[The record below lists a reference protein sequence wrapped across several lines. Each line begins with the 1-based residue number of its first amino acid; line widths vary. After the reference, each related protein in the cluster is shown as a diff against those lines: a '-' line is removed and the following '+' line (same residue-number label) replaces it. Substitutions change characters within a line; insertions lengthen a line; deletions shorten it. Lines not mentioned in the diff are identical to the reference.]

1 MVYYF
6 KYTEKLW
13 ELFLHNTFLSIQG
26 VAFKAFLLMKKVLII
41 GAGPAGLTAAYE
53 LAEKSKDF
61 EIIVFEESG
70 AIGGISKTVNYK
82 GNRMDMGGHRFFSK
96 VPEVN
101 KWWEKMLP
109 TQGSKPFDDIAL
121 GRESTVVEGGP
132 DPEKTDRV
140 MLRRNRLSR
149 IFFKNKFFDYPVS
162 LKLDTIKNMGLV
174 TTIIVG
180 FSYLKTLVYK
190 REEKSLEDFYIN
202 RFGKK
207 LYSMFFENYTEN
219 LWGRHPSEISPEWGA
234 QRVKGLSIM
243 AVLKD
248 IFGKILNKKNRTVET
263 SLIEEF
269 AYPKLGPGQLWEL
282 TASEFEK
289 MGGKIIKNAKVVSV
303 IKNKEN
309 EITGLVYEKDGEKV
323 TVEGDYII
331 SSMPVKDLVIGMND
345 VPEEYTRIAKGLP
358 YRDYM
363 TVGVLIPKLNLK
375 NETKT
380 KTIGNIVPDNWVY
393 VHDKNVKMGRFQ
405 IYNNWSP
412 YMVKDLENTVWMG
425 LEYFCN
431 EGDEM
436 WLQTD
441 EEFAKS
447 AVKEMVTMGLID
459 SENDVFD
466 THVERVKKAYPAYF
480 DTYEKMDDLRTYLN
494 TIPNLFCV
502 GRNGQHRYNNI
513 DHSMC
518 TSFEAVKN
526 ILSGETRKDNIWNVN
541 TEKEYHEEK

>member
-1 MVYYF
+1 
-6 KYTEKLW
+6 
-13 ELFLHNTFLSIQG
+13 
-26 VAFKAFLLMKKVLII
+26 MKKVLII

-53 LAEKSKDF
+53 LADKSKDY
-61 EIIVFEESG
+61 EVIVFEESDCF
-70 AIGGISKTVNYK
+70 GGISRTVNYK

-101 KWWEKMLP
+101 QWWEKMLP
-109 TQGSKPFDDIAL
+109 AQGAMPFDDIAL
-121 GRESTVVEGGP
+121 GRTSTTVPGGP
-132 DPEKTDRV
+132 DPEQTDRV

-149 IFFKNKFFDYPVS
+149 IFFKQKFFDYPIS
-162 LKLDTIKNMGLV
+162 LKFDTIKNMGFG

-180 FSYLKTLVYK
+180 FSYLKTIFYK

-234 QRVKGLSIM
+234 QRVKGLSIKAILM
-243 AVLKD
+243 D
-248 IFGKILNKKNRTVET
+248 IFGKIFNKKNRKVET

-282 TASEFEK
+282 TAAEFEK
-289 MGGKIIKNAKVVSV
+289 LGGTIIKNAKVTKV
-303 IKNKEN
+303 IKNADN
-309 EITGLVYEKDGEKV
+309 QVTGLVYVKDGQEF
-323 TVEGDYII
+323 TVEGDYVI
-331 SSMPVKDLVIGMND
+331 SSMPVKDLVCGMND
-345 VPEEYTRIAKGLP
+345 VPQEMLTIAEGLP

-363 TVGVLIPKLNLK
+363 TVGVLIPHLALK
-375 NETKT
+375 NETKI
-380 KTIGNIVPDNWVY
+380 KTMGNIVPDNWVY
-393 VHDKNVKMGRFQ
+393 VHDKKVQMGRFQ

-412 YMVKDLENTVWMG
+412 YMVKDIENTVWVG

-431 EGDEM
+431 EGDQMWSMTDADFAEM
-436 WLQTD
+436 
-441 EEFAKS
+441 AIR
-447 AVKEMVTMGLID
+447 EMVAMGLIND
-459 SENDVFD
+459 SAEVIDS
-466 THVERVKKAYPAYF
+466 HVERVKKAYPAYF
-480 DTYEKMDDLRTYLN
+480 DTYEQMDDLREYLN

-518 TSFEAVKN
+518 TSFETVKN
-526 ILSGETRKDNIWNVN
+526 ILSGTENKDNIWNVN
-541 TEKEYHEEK
+541 TEKEYHEEKQKG